1 MCLVIFGPIMKSTSL
16 SSAAL
21 SLLIVVTNVC
31 PQAKLQDLQL
41 EANHLE
47 EERLLVEEDNIK

>member
-16 SSAAL
+16 SSATL
-21 SLLIVVTNVC
+21 RLLIVVTDVC
-31 PQAKLQDLQL
+31 PQAKLQDLQV

-47 EERLLVEEDNIK
+47 EERLMVEEDNIK

>member
-16 SSAAL
+16 SSATL
-21 SLLIVVTNVC
+21 SLLIVVTDVC
-31 PQAKLQDLQL
+31 PQAKLQDLQV

-47 EERLLVEEDNIK
+47 EERLMVEEDNIK

>member
-16 SSAAL
+16 SSATL
-21 SLLIVVTNVC
+21 SLLIVVTDVC

>member
-16 SSAAL
+16 SLAAL
-21 SLLIVVTNVC
+21 SLLIVVTDVC
-31 PQAKLQDLQL
+31 PQAKLQDLQV

-47 EERLLVEEDNIK
+47 EERLMVEEDNIK